1 MFINDCHCH
10 FFSDRF
16 FKLLAAQRAE
26 HLGNTPEK
34 ILQDL
39 AWDAPGS
46 SSELSNR
53 WVQELDKN
61 QVKRAALIAS
71 VPDDQE
77 SVAVAVS
84 QHPKRFVGF
93 FMVDPTLDG
102 TVEKIQRAIIVLGL
116 RCICLFP
123 AMHRYKVCDDKIMR
137 IFEAVSSLNGAVF
150 VHCGVLSI
158 GVRNKL
164 GLSSRFAI
172 DCSSPLHLHSVAMT
186 YPDLPIII
194 PHFGAGFLSEALMVA
209 DLCPNVYLDT
219 SSSNSWIKYHSGLTL
234 EDVFLQALDVLG
246 ADRLI
251 FGTDSS
257 FFPRGWQRGVWE
269 GQVEIM
275 EKIGMT
281 HSDKEKIFSGNFD
294 RIFPVD

>member
-26 HLGNTPEK
+26 HLGNTPEE

-102 TVEKIQRAIIVLGL
+102 TVEKIQRAIVELGL

-164 GLSSRFAI
+164 GLASRFAI

-194 PHFGAGFLSEALMVA
+194 PHFGAGFG
-209 DLCPNVYLDT
+209 T
-219 SSSNSWIKYHSGLTL
+219 
-234 EDVFLQALDVLG
+234 VFG
-246 ADRLI
+246 
-251 FGTDSS
+251 GTCY
-257 FFPRGWQRGVWE
+257 PCAQQRIE
-269 GQVEIM
+269 L
-275 EKIGMT
+275 
-281 HSDKEKIFSGNFD
+281 
-294 RIFPVD
+294 